1 MDNHVALQLG
11 PKGAILAELSI
22 LDIRTA
28 RPLRAVLAAGAAG
41 QPPAAADLQALTALE
56 EQAARLR
63 AQLAS

>member
-1 MDNHVALQLG
+1 MDNHIASQLG

-22 LDIRTA
+22 LDIRSA

-41 QPPAAADLQALTALE
+41 QPAAAADLQTLTELE
-56 EQAARLR
+56 ARATALR